1 MQHELL
7 ILRTLL
13 VASLLVCGLIVGNML
28 TYTGAPIQ
36 LASTSRV
43 NPIATTTCVLGED
56 AAACPPP
63 AA

>member
-28 TYTGAPIQ
+28 TYTGTPIQ
-36 LASTSRV
+36 LAAMSHAV
-43 NPIATTTCVLGED
+43 PAAANACALGED
-56 AAACPPP
+56 AACPPP